1 MQAVVVEDIKDIP
14 TSVDV
19 HVRMEFDES
28 GNLVCQ
34 PRIFCPS
41 LCSLHAGHPRGR
53 TPLRQRG
60 IAHALG

>member
-34 PRIFCPS
+34 PRTFCPS
-41 LCSLHAGHPRGR
+41 ICSLYLGHP
-53 TPLRQRG
+53 
-60 IAHALG
+60 

>member
-1 MQAVVVEDIKDIP
+1 MQAVMVEDIKDIP

-34 PRIFCPS
+34 PHT
-41 LCSLHAGHPRGR
+41 L
-53 TPLRQRG
+53 
-60 IAHALG
+60 